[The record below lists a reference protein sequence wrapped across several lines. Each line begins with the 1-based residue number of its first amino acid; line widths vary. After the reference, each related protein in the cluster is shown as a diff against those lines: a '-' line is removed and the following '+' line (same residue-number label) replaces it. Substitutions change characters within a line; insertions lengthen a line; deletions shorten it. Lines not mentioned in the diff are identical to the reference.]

1 MVMHWSTCCFIEVE
15 VEGDPTDGLNS
26 PATCTD
32 RWQAAMADNTK
43 GMYNTFVE
51 TGVFV
56 SVCQHGMIWTIA
68 DMIKSGEL

>member
-1 MVMHWSTCCFIEVE
+1 MEVK
-15 VEGDPTDGLNS
+15 GDPTGRLNT

-32 RWQAAMADNTK
+32 WWQAAMADNTK

-56 SVCQHGMIWTIA
+56 SVFQHGMIWTIA